1 MGIECSPGMNWHVN
15 FVSNVAR
22 HSAMIRHRISAA
34 SERCTC
40 HVARTVVT
48 WQLNYVSF
56 GSERA
61 AKSPRDESQNHKS
74 Q

>member
-1 MGIECSPGMNWHVN
+1 MNWHVN
-15 FVSNVAR
+15 FVSNVAGR
-22 HSAMIRHRISAA
+22 GAMIPDRISAA

-48 WQLNYVSF
+48 CHLNYVSF

-61 AKSPRDESQNHKS
+61 AKSRRDESLNRKS